1 MTCWNE
7 IIVLVERAKTGDRE
21 AFGDLVVR
29 FQGSVF
35 ALAMA
40 RLRNAGD
47 AEELTQD
54 VFIHAMRKLPQLRD
68 ARAFAGW
75 LRRMTAR
82 MAINKITRRGPVFG
96 AEQEV
101 LEAVAGRSLDPSAD
115 CERGEAKDRLIAAL
129 GELKPEDRATLEAFY
144 LKGESLKEMAVGFSA
159 PIGTIKRRLFT
170 ARARLKAAMEMDEL
184 VVSG

>member
-75 LRRMTAR
+75 LRQMTAR

-96 AEQEV
+96 AEQDV
-101 LEAVAGRSLDPSAD
+101 LEAVAGKSIDPAAD
-115 CERGEAKDRLIAAL
+115 CERGEAKDRLLIAL

-144 LKGESLKEMAVGFSA
+144 LKGESLKEMAVGFAA

-170 ARARLKAAMEMDEL
+170 ARARLKAAMGEEEL
-184 VVSG
+184 IGV